1 MNSIPK
7 NSSSFISPS
16 SNLIESLLN
25 RPTENRESY
34 SKELRELS
42 ELLNGE
48 IRFFENFDEVEDY
61 VRSFRNG
68 K

>member
-25 RPTENRESY
+25 R